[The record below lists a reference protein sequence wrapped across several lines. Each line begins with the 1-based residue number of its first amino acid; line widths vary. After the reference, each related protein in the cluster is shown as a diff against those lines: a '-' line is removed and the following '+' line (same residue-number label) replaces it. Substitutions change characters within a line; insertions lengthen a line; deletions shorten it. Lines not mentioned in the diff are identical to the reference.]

1 MTDVADDARE
11 ETGARTG
18 ENGTRE
24 AGKAGTRQAGGEE
37 TGSRLREYEER
48 ASPFVERFAADLTEA
63 GMQRMASR
71 AFACLLASEEGAL
84 TSAELGR
91 RLQASPAAI
100 SGAVRYLSQ
109 VGMVSRQRDPGSRR
123 ERYLLHQ
130 DVWYTS
136 LLSRDNLLNRWQTTL
151 TTGADALGGD
161 SPGGRRL
168 AESAEFLRFMQR
180 ELEEMLKRWHE
191 RQRD

>member
-1 MTDVADDARE
+1 MADDARD
-11 ETGARTG
+11 ETGT
-18 ENGTRE
+18 EESGTEPRDH
-24 AGKAGTRQAGGEE
+24 QD
-37 TGSRLREYEER
+37 YEER

-71 AFACLLASEEGAL
+71 AFACLLASEDGAL

-109 VGMVSRQRDPGSRR
+109 VGLVSRQRDPGSRR
-123 ERYLLHQ
+123 ERYLLHH

-136 LLSRDNLLNRWQTTL
+136 LLSRDNLLNRWQATL

-161 SPGGRRL
+161 SPAGRRL
-168 AESAEFLRFMQR
+168 RESAEFLQYMQQ
-180 ELEEMLKRWHE
+180 ELEAMLKRWHE
-191 RQRD
+191 RQQG